1 MTVAREPLAW
11 VIPLS
16 KDRAAAEV
24 GTQMDH
30 SPRFG
35 ERLESIHILKQL
47 KPNMRQP
54 GHRARG
60 KGLRGIHNR

>member
-1 MTVAREPLAW
+1 MTVARAPPAW
-11 VIPLS
+11 VIALS
-16 KDRAAAEV
+16 KDRAADEA

-30 SPRFG
+30 SRQYG
-35 ERLESIHILKQL
+35 ERLEIIHILKQL
-47 KPNMRQP
+47 KPIMRQP